1 MTTPIKV
8 MKQQSNENL
17 MAENLHTLGVKSA
30 DPTDSFN
37 WLKTTATCAMN
48 KLAYG
53 RPSHVRIHTAS
64 ISVGKK
70 SIKTQKVKL
79 TLYPA
84 SKAEFPS
91 FG

>member
-30 DPTDSFN
+30 DLTYSFT
-37 WLKTTATCAMN
+37 WLKTTASCALN
-48 KLAYG
+48 KRVYG
-53 RPSHVRIHTAS
+53 KPSHVRIHTVS

-70 SIKTQKVKL
+70 SIKPQKVKL
-79 TLYPA
+79 TLCPA